1 MRSTEGEQDGEK
13 CVFVCVMGQGRSV
26 CARWI
31 NVHKQHNAL
40 VWLINKLIDL
50 FKSLLMKDI
59 WTRRWRFYC
68 KIDRVDTTAAASP
81 RCRRAREHAED
92 RTEMERSDGVMEGDT
107 TKTERWLAIKEKA
120 VNKATACRIHN
131 TGARGS
137 VKRFLQSEPYNK
149 KYSPPPPIGLQYST
163 LPSIPEQLKR
173 ARAILKRGTGGKH
186 ADVDLLNVKT
196 NPN

>member
-1 MRSTEGEQDGEK
+1 MPISISVPLSISLCVARGVWRSMLKKRSEIKLELSEGPFHMRSTEGEQDGEK

-81 RCRRAREHAED
+81 RCRRRE
-92 RTEMERSDGVMEGDT
+92 RTRGGPDGDGEEWWSDGGRYDKDREM
-107 TKTERWLAIKEKA
+107 
-120 VNKATACRIHN
+120 
-131 TGARGS
+131 
-137 VKRFLQSEPYNK
+137 
-149 KYSPPPPIGLQYST
+149 IG
-163 LPSIPEQLKR
+163 
-173 ARAILKRGTGGKH
+173 
-186 ADVDLLNVKT
+186 N
-196 NPN
+196 